1 MRTLTR
7 AGGER
12 VERPSYA
19 WVAVALEVFTALGAI
34 PVGLMFLMDPTGG
47 MIQMQPGWI
56 EGTVFGSYFVPGL
69 YLLFVNGLGM
79 LLTALLTARRHPI
92 APWLTGALGV
102 GLIVWILVE
111 ILVLPLTMILTWI
124 FLATGFALGFIA
136 LFWLRRTAQLRLW

>member
-1 MRTLTR
+1 MRAL
-7 AGGER
+7 AGLGNER
-12 VERPSYA
+12 VERPAYT

-47 MIQMQPGWI
+47 LIQMQPGWI

-79 LLTALLTARRHPI
+79 LLTALLIVRRHPL

-102 GLIVWILVE
+102 GLIIWILVE

-136 LFWLRRTAQLRLW
+136 LFWLRRTGQLRLW